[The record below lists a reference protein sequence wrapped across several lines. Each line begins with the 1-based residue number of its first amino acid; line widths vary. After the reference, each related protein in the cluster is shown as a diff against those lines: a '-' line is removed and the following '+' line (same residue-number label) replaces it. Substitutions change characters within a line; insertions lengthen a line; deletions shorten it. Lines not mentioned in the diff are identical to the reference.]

1 MSEDK
6 TPSGVFALA
15 PLLPLGFLRAFL
27 YYIWDP
33 LLLVVSPVIKQDF
46 YWRGWYEYCY
56 SSFIFTSICM
66 EYLFPSPH
74 FQSVYVPR
82 SEVGFLWAAYT
93 QFLFLHPFSQSI
105 SFKCFTFKV
114 VINMYCHF
122 LNCFEIVFVS
132 LFLLLGFLPRQTP
145 LPFVVRLIWW
155 CWILLGLSVKLFLD
169 PIWMRS
175 LLGKVT

>member
-46 YWRGWYEYCY
+46 YWRGWYEYRY

-114 VINMYCHF
+114 VINMYVF
-122 LNCFEIVFVS
+122 IVTLQIIS
-132 LFLLLGFLPRQTP
+132 
-145 LPFVVRLIWW
+145 I
-155 CWILLGLSVKLFLD
+155 CLLGLFSSFHPLSSSLMIWWLTLMLCLDSVFFCVYASIVDLLFA
-169 PIWMRS
+169 INM
-175 LLGKVT
+175 KF